1 MTNYMCEPQMGK
13 RNLYPHISTGTKLD
27 SQKRIMNFLQFCDG
41 RNDLEDIAKKIK
53 ININLTKKIHKKL
66 LEHRLIR

>member
-1 MTNYMCEPQMGK
+1 
-13 RNLYPHISTGTKLD
+13 
-27 SQKRIMNFLQFCDG
+27 MNFLQFCDG

>member
-1 MTNYMCEPQMGK
+1 MGK
-13 RNLYPHISTGTKLD
+13 RDLYPHISTGAKSN
-27 SQKRIMNFLQFCDG
+27 SQKKIMNFLQFCDG

-53 ININLTKKIHKKL
+53 INMNLTKKIHKKL